1 MPGSPYYQEDVAKL
15 YTEYDPKKAADLLDA
30 VSVDGRGTTL
40 FVDDEGLARL
50 FGSAAVDPLGG
61 LLESC
66 SRLLSLPFVRP
77 DASRQGG
84 RSQAE
89 TLRRMTMAM
98 ARVHL
103 VIFWRPPSSRT
114 ILAHWGTTAE
124 RSWVMMEAE
133 M

>member
-1 MPGSPYYQEDVAKL
+1 MPGSMTGWQ
-15 YTEYDPKKAADLLDA
+15 
-30 VSVDGRGTTL
+30 S
-40 FVDDEGLARL
+40 
-50 FGSAAVDPLGG
+50 GG
-61 LLESC
+61 MLRPTAFKRSGC
-66 SRLLSLPFVRP
+66 SNVPTRNQPCTM
-77 DASRQGG
+77 A
-84 RSQAE
+84 
-89 TLRRMTMAM
+89 MTMAM

>member
-1 MPGSPYYQEDVAKL
+1 MVPATMMSTVIRANCMPGSMTSWQ
-15 YTEYDPKKAADLLDA
+15 
-30 VSVDGRGTTL
+30 S
-40 FVDDEGLARL
+40 
-50 FGSAAVDPLGG
+50 GG
-61 LLESC
+61 MLRPTAFKRSGC
-66 SRLLSLPFVRP
+66 SNVPTRNQPCTM
-77 DASRQGG
+77 A
-84 RSQAE
+84 
-89 TLRRMTMAM
+89 MTMAM